1 MFASL
6 TGLRAPRTIGTE
18 RGKIFKLNGSNI
30 IRMECLL
37 AALLRA
43 LYSASL
49 FFTSCFNLVPE
60 FNEGESC
67 DSAASQLRAG
77 AFPLQPWSTIE
88 KVRKKEKNFLRY
100 YPIFIANLNVLW
112 VFCRWPRKALLEC
125 FYNLKLA

>member
-1 MFASL
+1 
-6 TGLRAPRTIGTE
+6 
-18 RGKIFKLNGSNI
+18 
-30 IRMECLL
+30 MECLL

-88 KVRKKEKNFLRY
+88 KVRKKKTFLRY

-112 VFCRWPRKALLEC
+112 VFLPMARQGSLRVLL
-125 FYNLKLA
+125 